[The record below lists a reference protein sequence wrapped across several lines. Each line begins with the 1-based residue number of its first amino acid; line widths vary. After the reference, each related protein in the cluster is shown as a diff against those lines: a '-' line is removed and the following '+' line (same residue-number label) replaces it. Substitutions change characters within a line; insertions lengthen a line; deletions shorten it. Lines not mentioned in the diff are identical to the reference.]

1 MTNIESATAEDFRAW
16 RKAAISCSNE
26 TLVQL
31 IKNCREAADQMHR
44 QSNLVKAEFYEDQE
58 WMFTYV
64 LRERKRV
71 ISKT

>member
-1 MTNIESATAEDFRAW
+1 MTNIEAATAEDFRAW

-31 IKNCREAADQMHR
+31 IKNCRDAADEMNKQ
-44 QSNLVKAEFYEDQE
+44 NKPVKAEFYEDQE
-58 WMFTYV
+58 WIFTYV
-64 LRERKRV
+64 LRQRKRV

>member
-1 MTNIESATAEDFRAW
+1 MTNIEAATAEDFRAW
-16 RKAAISCSNE
+16 GKAARLCSNE

-31 IKNCREAADQMHR
+31 INNCREAANEMHR
-44 QSNLVKAEFYEDQE
+44 QNNLVKAEFYEDQE